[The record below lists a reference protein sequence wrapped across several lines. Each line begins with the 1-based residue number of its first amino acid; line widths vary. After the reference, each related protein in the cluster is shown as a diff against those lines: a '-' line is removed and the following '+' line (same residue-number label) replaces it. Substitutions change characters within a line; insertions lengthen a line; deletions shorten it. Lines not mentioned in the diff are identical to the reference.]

1 MGKILLVDDD
11 AATRLTVARILSGA
25 GHLVELAQDGREC
38 IEKYR
43 VAPAEVII
51 MDLFMPEK
59 DGLETLIELRR
70 EFPHVAVVAMSGHRK
85 VELMLRAAKGLGAI
99 RTIAKPFEP
108 EALLALVAE
117 ELDWVREGIAARSRD
132 TDGRNTA

>member
-11 AATRLTVARILSGA
+11 AATRLTVARILRDA
-25 GHLVELAQDGREC
+25 GQLVELAEDGRKC
-38 IEKYR
+38 LDLYR
-43 VAPAEVII
+43 NAPADIVI

-70 EFPHVAVVAMSGHRK
+70 AFPQVAVVAMSGHRK
-85 VELMLRAAKGLGAI
+85 VELMLRAAKGLGAV
-99 RTIAKPFEP
+99 RTIAKPFDA

-117 ELDWVREGIAARSRD
+117 ELDWVREGASARIREN
-132 TDGRNTA
+132 GGGNVA